1 MAKKKQSELQKA
13 VEITKKFQS
22 NVKLHV
28 ATAISAAFG
37 FLIALYWKDIIVD
50 SVDQVLLIF
59 DLKQDALLV
68 KLFAALIV
76 TGVAVLGIYFFSRWS
91 EKK

>member
-1 MAKKKQSELQKA
+1 MAKKKQTELQKA
-13 VEITKKFQS
+13 VDITRKFHS

-37 FLIALYWKDIIVD
+37 FLIALYWKDIIVE
-50 SVDQVLLIF
+50 SVDQILLNF
-59 DLKQDALLV
+59 DLKQDALLI

-76 TGVAVLGIYFFSRWS
+76 TAIAILGIYFFSRWS